1 MLLVTETHPIQYR
14 TPVYRALAKMGVPL
28 HVVFGSDFSV
38 RGYFDSGF
46 NAKFAWDANLL
57 DGFSHSFLATVAH
70 GGAGNFEALSGDGLG
85 LAIRRSQAHAVL
97 VTGYASTF
105 DRVAIVGARAF
116 HKPMLLRAETGDFVS
131 RSFWRN
137 GLRDIYLRRLY
148 ARCGALLAIGTKS
161 AAHFARLGVPS
172 TRCFASPYCVDQ
184 SSFQNSETDRDLFR
198 SDFRARSGVLDDRTV
213 LLFVGKLIERKGITF
228 LLQTL
233 LDLTANERARYALI
247 IIGDGPLTASCR
259 ELAQRLAPMA
269 IHFTGFQNQQALSPW
284 YHAADVFVMP
294 TLDYE
299 TWGLV
304 LNEAVLHGL
313 PAICANGVSAHV
325 DLLSPQRGD
334 LVFAAGNRVQLR
346 HLIRAAQPASES
358 VRAAKRAWMDNF
370 SVERA
375 ATGIAQAYEFA
386 MSTPHS

>member
-1 MLLVTETHPIQYR
+1 MLLIIETHPIQYR

-46 NAKFAWDANLL
+46 NANFAWDVDLL
-57 DGFSHSFLATVAH
+57 DGFNHSFLTTVAQ
-70 GGAGNFEALSGDGLG
+70 GGAGNFAALGGDGLG
-85 LAIRRSQAHAVL
+85 LAIRQSHADVVL
-97 VTGYASTF
+97 VTGYGCAF
-105 DRVAIVGARAF
+105 DRSAIAGVRACA
-116 HKPMLLRAETGDFVS
+116 KPMLLRAETGDFLP
-131 RSFWRN
+131 RSFWKN
-137 GLRDIYLRRLY
+137 SLRDFYLRRLY
-148 ARCGALLAIGTKS
+148 ARCNALLAIGTKS
-161 AAHFARLGVPS
+161 AAHFARLGVPNA
-172 TRCFASPYCVDQ
+172 RCFASPYCVDEN
-184 SSFQNSETDRDLFR
+184 SFQLSATDRGSFR
-198 SDFRARSGVLDDRTV
+198 GEFRARSGVPDDRTV
-213 LLFVGKLIERKGITF
+213 LLFVGKLIERKGIIF

-233 LDLTANERARYALI
+233 LDLTVNERARYALI
-247 IIGDGPLTASCR
+247 IVGDGPLAASCH
-259 ELAQRLAPMA
+259 ELAQQLAPMA

-313 PAICANGVSAHV
+313 PAICANTVTAHV

-334 LVFAAGNRVQLR
+334 LVFAAGNRAKLL
-346 HLIRAAQPASES
+346 HSIRAAQPASEL
-358 VRAAKRAWMDNF
+358 VRAAKRTWMNNF

-375 ATGIAQAYEFA
+375 AMGIAQAYEFA
-386 MSTPHS
+386 MSTPYI